1 MKSKNNKLI
10 ILDIVDKTIMRNKY
24 VAISKPRTDVVAI
37 LKKRG
42 FILKQIN
49 YLSSYNTTL
58 LKKIIQYINFIIIIC
73 NFYQHFHKIKECY
86 IFIQYPFT
94 AFFSDRIKKYIFN
107 FLHRRKNRIIVLFH
121 DIEGLRYNKPNKFEK
136 FCIENSDVCIFHTK
150 EMEQKI
156 RESGINVK
164 RSVYLEF
171 FDYLN
176 SIEVSSPKKLLNSK
190 IIFAGNLKKASFLTN
205 LENLPLSDYFEFYL
219 YGVGGTSLSKGK
231 HIFYKGVFEPNEIN
245 KIEGNWGLV
254 WDGDSTETC
263 SGYFG
268 EYLKINSP
276 FKFSLYIAANKP
288 VIVWKNSAM
297 ARYVEKY
304 HLGIC
309 VDSLAEIPLVISSLS
324 NEQLN
329 SIIENVSKLSKQVRN
344 GYKLNEAINKSL
356 LL

>member
-58 LKKIIQYINFIIIIC
+58 LKKVIQYINFIIIIC

-176 SIEVSSPKKLLNSK
+176 SIEVADNPTDGPYGRGGIHAFRRTGRTRN
-190 IIFAGNLKKASFLTN
+190 T
-205 LENLPLSDYFEFYL
+205 LSRTGAATAPTARRTL
-219 YGVGGTSLSKGK
+219 
-231 HIFYKGVFEPNEIN
+231 
-245 KIEGNWGLV
+245 
-254 WDGDSTETC
+254 GD
-263 SGYFG
+263 
-268 EYLKINSP
+268 
-276 FKFSLYIAANKP
+276 
-288 VIVWKNSAM
+288 
-297 ARYVEKY
+297 R
-304 HLGIC
+304 
-309 VDSLAEIPLVISSLS
+309 
-324 NEQLN
+324 
-329 SIIENVSKLSKQVRN
+329 
-344 GYKLNEAINKSL
+344 KSVV
-356 LL
+356 